1 MTMTELNLDSMQGN
15 IAINIVSQATGQY
28 CCELASTLM
37 DSPIVPQPSH
47 GQSADHA
54 IAIALERLAQSYRER
69 AEEQQNL
76 APLAV
81 ERSPSG
87 EVIEKR
93 YHVVVHFEDVLME
106 ESKFEASHSTM
117 LGNTIIENATIN
129 IYEISP
135 DLPEDQL
142 VCFRH

>member
-1 MTMTELNLDSMQGN
+1 MTNLNLNSIQGN
-15 IAINIVSQATGQY
+15 IEINILPQSSGDY
-28 CCELASTLM
+28 CCKLASTLT
-37 DSPIVPQPSH
+37 DSPVFLQTSH

-54 IAIALERLAQSYRER
+54 IAIALERLAQAYRER

-117 LGNTIIENATIN
+117 LGNTIIENAKIN

>member
-1 MTMTELNLDSMQGN
+1 MTELNLDSIQGN
-15 IAINIVSQATGQY
+15 IAITALTQSTGQY
-28 CCELASTLM
+28 CCELSSTLI
-37 DSPIVPQPSH
+37 DSPIVPKPSY
-47 GQSADHA
+47 GQSADYA
-54 IAIALERLAQSYRER
+54 IAIALERLAQDYRER

-76 APLAV
+76 VPLAV

-87 EVIEKR
+87 EVIEKK

-117 LGNTIIENATIN
+117 LGNTIIENAKIN

-135 DLPEDQL
+135 HLPEDQL
-142 VCFRH
+142 MCFRS